1 MEEKK
6 KEEFQD
12 PRAKKAIFLIFAGL
26 HRYRRSLVNLYRI
39 VRRDRQRLKELEKRV
54 SSFIEPN

>member
-12 PRAKKAIFLIFAGL
+12 PRAKKAFILIFAGL
-26 HRYRRSLVNLYRI
+26 RRYRRSLVNLYRI
-39 VRRDRQRLKELEKRV
+39 VRRDRQRLRELEKRV